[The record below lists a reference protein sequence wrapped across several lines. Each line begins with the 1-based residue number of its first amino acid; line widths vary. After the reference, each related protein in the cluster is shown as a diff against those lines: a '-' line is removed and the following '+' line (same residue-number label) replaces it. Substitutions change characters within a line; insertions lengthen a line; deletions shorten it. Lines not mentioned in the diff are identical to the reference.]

1 MKDLKII
8 NNALEEKNSETIK
21 AIMTQSPEFA
31 WFFNDGVSKVYDGH
45 IQFLHHFYRNY
56 GVNSDW
62 MSMLD
67 PIIKLLNP
75 LSLVRIKAN
84 LLVRTPKIIEHGMH
98 IDQAVKDNKKL
109 KTAIYYVN
117 TNNGYTR
124 FKKDKKKIISKQN
137 KLVIFNND
145 LEHTGTTCT
154 DERIR
159 VVINF
164 NYVER

>member
-1 MKDLKII
+1 MKII
-8 NNALEEKNSETIK
+8 NNVLEEKYAETI
-21 AIMTQSPEFA
+21 AGVMSRNPEFP
-31 WFFNDGVSKVYDGH
+31 WFLNDGVSKTYDGH
-45 IQFLHHFYRNY
+45 IQFFHHFYRNH
-56 GVNSDW
+56 GPNSDW
-62 MSMLD
+62 ISIVD
-67 PIIKLLNP
+67 PIIKILDP

-117 TNNGYTR
+117 TNNGYTK
-124 FKKDKKKIISKQN
+124 FKKNNKKIISEKN
-137 KLVIFNND
+137 KLIIFDND
-145 LEHTGTTCT
+145 LEHTGSTCT
-154 DERIR
+154 DDRLR